1 LEEWY
6 ANDDDEEIQ
15 SSLNNDVDY
24 STGAVNDEGEDSD
37 VILEVQEIPDE
48 PFEID
53 QTSKAVDVP
62 MPDTPS
68 TNVLPKGRKRRLP
81 SSTLGSKRDRTV
93 NALAKKIKETSDAN
107 WSRMSSMLERMRKED
122 QKEREEMTT
131 LMNTLT
137 SVLERG
143 NKDRQEERQAMREE
157 RLEERRAKDA
167 NMASL
172 LSFMQAQQFN
182 PATYY
187 YNNHQFN

>member
-1 LEEWY
+1 MIIGLEEWY

-81 SSTLGSKRDRTV
+81 SSTQGSKRDRTV

-107 WSRMSSMLERMRKED
+107 WRRMSSMLERMRKED

-137 SVLERG
+137 SVLEKG
-143 NKDRQEERQAMREE
+143 NKDRQEE
-157 RLEERRAKDA
+157 
-167 NMASL
+167 
-172 LSFMQAQQFN
+172 
-182 PATYY
+182 
-187 YNNHQFN
+187 